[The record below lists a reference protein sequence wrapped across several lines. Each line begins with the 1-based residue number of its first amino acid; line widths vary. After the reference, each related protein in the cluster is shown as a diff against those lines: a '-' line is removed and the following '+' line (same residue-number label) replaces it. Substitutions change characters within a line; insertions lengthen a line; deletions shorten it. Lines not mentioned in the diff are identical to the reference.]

1 MALSARV
8 PFGERQGE
16 IMGGARRVARF
27 CRARQRV
34 TRPLRTWQLW
44 ELAGWLRGY
53 VIAVVIA
60 DLIAIG
66 VAAYLWVPG
75 VHATQLLLFAAV
87 LGCDAMTVEM
97 TRSRGETAGL
107 IKDTYAIWE
116 LPAALLLPPPFGL
129 LVPIPRF
136 ALTQWRIR
144 QIAPHRRVFSACVI
158 SLSYGAA
165 NIAFG
170 FFSSHFA
177 QAAGIPDGAGGQV
190 NFRWLLAVVLAAVI
204 AWTVNNL
211 LILPAIRG
219 SDPTVRV
226 RDVIATREGI
236 LNDLAELCAA
246 ALVTVAIFWSPFSL
260 VLALP
265 LVIVLQRSS
274 LHTQLLSGL
283 RLDAKTGLLNAGT
296 WRKEASAE
304 VSRASRTGVRVAVA
318 LIDIDCLKTINDAY
332 GHLAGDNALAMIA
345 SLLRSMLRGDDIV
358 GRFGGDEFAVL
369 FPQTDADH
377 AHTVLEQLRAEI
389 ASTVINPGA
398 DPADPPLHCTVSVGL
413 AALPG
418 EAASLTDIL
427 ALADSALY
435 RAKNSGRDR
444 VAVMT
449 ESGQEI
455 SASRPD

>member
-1 MALSARV
+1 
-8 PFGERQGE
+8 
-16 IMGGARRVARF
+16 MGGARRMVRF
-27 CRARQRV
+27 HRAWQQ
-34 TRPLRTWQLW
+34 TTHPLRTWQLW
-44 ELAGWLRGY
+44 ELPRWLRGY

-66 VAAYLWVPG
+66 IAAYLWVPA
-75 VHATQLLLFAAV
+75 VHATQLLLFAAL
-87 LGCDAMTVEM
+87 LGGDAMTVEM

-116 LPAALLLPPPFGL
+116 LPAALLLPPVFAL
-129 LVPIPRF
+129 LAPIPRF

-144 QIAPHRRVFSACVI
+144 QIAPHRRIFSAGVI

-165 NIAFG
+165 NVAFG

-177 QAAGIPDGAGGQV
+177 QAAGITGGAGGSV

-204 AWTVNNL
+204 AWTVNNV
-211 LILPAIRG
+211 LIVPAIRG

-274 LHTQLLSGL
+274 LHTQLLSDL

-304 VSRASRTGVRVAVA
+304 VSRASRTRLRVAVA
-318 LIDIDCLKTINDAY
+318 LIDIDCLKTFNDAY

-369 FPQTDADH
+369 FPQTDADQ
-377 AHTVLEQLRAEI
+377 AHTILEQLRAEI
-389 ASTVINPGA
+389 ARTVINLGA

>member
-1 MALSARV
+1 V
-8 PFGERQGE
+8 
-16 IMGGARRVARF
+16 
-27 CRARQRV
+27 
-34 TRPLRTWQLW
+34 RTWQLW

-53 VIAVVIA
+53 VVAVVIA
-60 DLIAIG
+60 DLVAVG
-66 VAAYLWVPG
+66 FAAYLWLPG
-75 VHATQLLLFAAV
+75 VRVTQLALFAAL
-87 LGCDAMTVEM
+87 LGCDALTVEM

-116 LPAALLLPPPFGL
+116 LPAALLLPPVFGL
-129 LVPIPRF
+129 LVPNPRF
-136 ALTQWRIR
+136 ALMQWRIR
-144 QIAPHRRVFSACVI
+144 QIAPHRRVFSAGVI

-165 NIAFG
+165 NITFG
-170 FFSSHFA
+170 FLSSHFA
-177 QAAGIPDGAGGQV
+177 KVSSLPDGAGGQL

-204 AWTVNNL
+204 AWAVNNA
-211 LILPAIRG
+211 LILPAIKG
-219 SDPTVRV
+219 SDPTVRI

-236 LNDLAELCAA
+236 LNDLSELCAA

-274 LHTQLLSGL
+274 LHTQLLSNL
-283 RLDAKTGLLNAGT
+283 RLDGKTGLLNAGT

-304 VSRASRTGVRVAVA
+304 ASRASRTRTRVAVA
-318 LIDIDCLKTINDAY
+318 LIDIDCLKTFNDAH

-345 SLLRSMLRGDDIV
+345 SLLQSMLSSDDIA

-369 FPQTDADH
+369 FPQTDADDAH
-377 AHTVLEQLRAEI
+377 AVMEQLRAEI
-389 ASTVINPGA
+389 ARTAISPGA
-398 DPADPPLHCTVSVGL
+398 DPSDPPLHCTVSVGL

-418 EAASLTDIL
+418 QAASLTDIL

-435 RAKNSGRDR
+435 QAKNSGRDR

-449 ESGQEI
+449 ESGQET
-455 SASRPD
+455 SASRRD

>member
-1 MALSARV
+1 M
-8 PFGERQGE
+8 
-16 IMGGARRVARF
+16 
-27 CRARQRV
+27 
-34 TRPLRTWQLW
+34 TRPLRAW
-44 ELAGWLRGY
+44 EIWKLAGWLRAY

-66 VAAYLWVPG
+66 VTAYLWLPDVRL
-75 VHATQLLLFAAV
+75 TQLLLFAAL
-87 LGCDAMTVEM
+87 LGCGAITVEL

-116 LPAALLLPPPFGL
+116 LPAALLLPPVFGL
-129 LVPIPRF
+129 LAPIPRL

-144 QIAPHRRVFSACVI
+144 QIAPHRRVFSAGVL

-165 NIAFG
+165 SVTFG
-170 FFSSHFA
+170 FLGSHFA
-177 QAAGIPDGAGGQV
+177 QVAGIPDGTGGPV
-190 NFRWLLAVVLAAVI
+190 NFRWLLGVVVAGGI
-204 AWTVNNL
+204 AWAVNNF
-211 LILPAIRG
+211 LIVPAIKG

-274 LHTQLLSGL
+274 LHSQLVSDL

-304 VSRASRTGVRVAVA
+304 VSRANRTRARVAVA
-318 LIDIDCLKTINDAY
+318 LIDVDCLKTFNDAY
-332 GHLAGDNALAMIA
+332 GHLAGDNALAMVA
-345 SLLRSMLRGDDIV
+345 DLLRSGLREDDIV

-369 FPQTDADH
+369 FPATDADH
-377 AHTVLEQLRAEI
+377 AQAAMEQLRVQI
-389 ASTVINPGA
+389 ASTLITPGA
-398 DPADPPLHCTVSVGL
+398 GSGDPILHSTVSVGL

-418 EAASLTDIL
+418 EAASLTDVL

-435 RAKNSGRDR
+435 QAKNSGRDR

-449 ESGQEI
+449 ESGQKI
-455 SASRPD
+455 STGRPG

>member
-1 MALSARV
+1 
-8 PFGERQGE
+8 
-16 IMGGARRVARF
+16 MGGARRIAWFR
-27 CRARQRV
+27 RARQRV
-34 TRPLRTWQLW
+34 TRPLRAWQLW
-44 ELAGWLRGY
+44 ELPGWLRGY

-60 DLIAIG
+60 DVIAIG
-66 VAAYLWVPG
+66 VAASLGLPG
-75 VHATQLLLFAAV
+75 VRVTQLLLFAALLV
-87 LGCDAMTVEM
+87 CDAITVEM
-97 TRSRGETAGL
+97 TRSRGEAAGL

-116 LPAALLLPPPFGL
+116 LPAALLLPPVFGL

-144 QIAPHRRVFSACVI
+144 QIAPHRRVFSAGVI

-165 NIAFG
+165 NITFG
-170 FFSSHFA
+170 FLSSHFA
-177 QAAGIPDGAGGQV
+177 QVTGILEGAGGQV
-190 NFRWLLAVVLAAVI
+190 NFRWLLAVVLAGVI
-204 AWTVNNL
+204 AWAVNNV
-211 LILPAIRG
+211 LILPAIKG

-246 ALVTVAIFWSPFSL
+246 ALVTVAILWSPFSV

-274 LHTQLLSGL
+274 LHTQLLSDL

-304 VSRASRTGVRVAVA
+304 VNRASRTRARVAVA
-318 LIDIDCLKTINDAY
+318 LIDIDFLKTFNDAY
-332 GHLAGDNALAMIA
+332 GHLAGDNALAMVA
-345 SLLRSMLRGDDIV
+345 GLLRSMLRGDDIV

-369 FPQTDADH
+369 FPETDADH
-377 AHTVLEQLRAEI
+377 AQAVMERLRAQI

-398 DPADPPLHCTVSVGL
+398 DAADPLLHCTVSVGL

-418 EAASLTDIL
+418 EVASLTDIL

-435 RAKNSGRDR
+435 QAKYSGRDR
-444 VAVMT
+444 LAVMT
-449 ESGQEI
+449 ESGQGM
-455 SASRPD
+455 SASRAD

>member
-1 MALSARV
+1 
-8 PFGERQGE
+8 
-16 IMGGARRVARF
+16 MGGARRMVRF
-27 CRARQRV
+27 RRAWQQ
-34 TRPLRTWQLW
+34 TTHPLRTWQLW
-44 ELAGWLRGY
+44 ELPGWLRGY

-66 VAAYLWVPG
+66 FATYLWVPG
-75 VHATQLLLFAAV
+75 VHLTQLLLFAAL

-116 LPAALLLPPPFGL
+116 LPAALLLPPVFGL
-129 LVPIPRF
+129 LVPIPRL

-144 QIAPHRRVFSACVI
+144 QIAPHRRIFSAGVI

-165 NIAFG
+165 NITFG

-177 QAAGIPDGAGGQV
+177 QVAGISDGAGGQV
-190 NFRWLLAVVLAAVI
+190 NFRWLLAVVLAAAI

-211 LILPAIRG
+211 LILPAIKG

-246 ALVTVAIFWSPFSL
+246 ALVTVAIFWSPFSV

-304 VSRASRTGVRVAVA
+304 VSRASRTSVRVAVA
-318 LIDIDCLKTINDAY
+318 LIDIDCLKTFNDAY
-332 GHLAGDNALAMIA
+332 GHLAGDNALAMIS
-345 SLLRSMLRGDDIV
+345 SLLRSMLRSSDIV

-377 AHTVLEQLRAEI
+377 AHAVMERLRAEI
-389 ASTVINPGA
+389 ARTAISPGA

-418 EAASLTDIL
+418 DAASLTDIL

-435 RAKNSGRDR
+435 KAKNSGRDR